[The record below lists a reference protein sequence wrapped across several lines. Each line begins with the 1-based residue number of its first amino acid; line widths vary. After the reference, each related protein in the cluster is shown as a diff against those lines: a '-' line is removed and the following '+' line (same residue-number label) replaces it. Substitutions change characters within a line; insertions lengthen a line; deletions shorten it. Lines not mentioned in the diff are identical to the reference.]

1 MVTNAEPRRRD
12 AAASKE
18 RLLAAAAELFSD
30 RGFDQTTARDLG
42 ELADVDPALIARYF
56 GGKAQLYVAVLE
68 AETDVDSLGSL
79 RDRSRLA
86 ALVERTGRQGPG
98 PVLQAA
104 VRPYDD
110 PAAQA
115 AALAELQRRV
125 IKPLRDRFLRDG
137 DENAELRA
145 EVLAAAFVGVILARR
160 AGALE
165 HLAEAG
171 NGELLALLQEMF
183 GAT

>member
-12 AAASKE
+12 AAASRK

-42 ELADVDPALIARYF
+42 DAADVDPALIARYF
-56 GGKAQLYVAVLE
+56 GGKAQLYIAMLE
-68 AETDVDSLGSL
+68 ADGDADTVGTL

-86 ALVERTGRQGPG
+86 ALVERTGREGPG

-110 PAAQA
+110 PVAQA
-115 AALAELQRRV
+115 AALAELHRRV
-125 IKPLRDRFLRDG
+125 VKPLRDRISRDG

-145 EVLAAAFVGVILARR
+145 EVLAAAFVGVIVARR
-160 AGALE
+160 AGVLE

>member
-1 MVTNAEPRRRD
+1 MAAQAEPRRRD
-12 AAASKE
+12 AAASRE
-18 RLLAAAAELFSD
+18 RLLAAASELFSD
-30 RGFDQTTARDLG
+30 RGFDQTTARELG

-68 AETDVDSLGSL
+68 ADSQTDTPGSL
-79 RDRSRLA
+79 RDSSRLA

-104 VRPYDD
+104 VRPYVDQ
-110 PAAQA
+110 AAQA
-115 AALAELQRRV
+115 AALAELHRRV
-125 IKPLRDRFLRDG
+125 IKPLRDRISRDG
-137 DENAELRA
+137 DENSDLRA

-171 NGELLALLQEMF
+171 NGELLTLLQEMF